1 MRSTVLDQSTRHD
14 VTVFSSRLGWMAAC
28 WQCRQLQRVVFGYA
42 SPGRALDAIG
52 GQATDVRSLDESL
65 RDLVQ
70 RMQAVAEG
78 AEDDFLDVELD
89 LRDGSMFQRAVI
101 EHCRQIRR
109 GQVLTYGQLAERA
122 GHPRSARAVGNVMA
136 TNRVPLIVPCHRVVG
151 AGGNLGGF
159 SAPQGLQM
167 KRRLLRLEG
176 ALERIV
182 GPLELVG

>member
-1 MRSTVLDQSTRHD
+1 
-14 VTVFSSRLGWMAAC
+14 MAVC
-28 WQCRQLQRVVFGYA
+28 WQFRRLQRLVFGYA
-42 SPGRALDAIG
+42 SQCRALDAIG
-52 GQATDVRSLDESL
+52 GQVTDVHWLDESL

-70 RMQAVAEG
+70 RLQAVAEG

-89 LRDGSMFQRAVI
+89 LHDRTTFQRAVI
-101 EHCRQIRR
+101 DHCRQIRR
-109 GQVLTYGQLAERA
+109 GQVLTYGQLAARA

-176 ALERIV
+176 ALDRIA